1 MRISLAQAEN
11 GVPTPTI
18 DGDYVFDPMADAE
31 RIIAMMKRVTPVM
44 YPDDEVVSL
53 SRIQGVAKHFMLMTL
68 PDRKPFKHL
77 DAESQ
82 NPSHCYQFCIPLQK
96 AKP

>member
-1 MRISLAQAEN
+1 MLRRGVRPDVFCWHNFMRISVAQAEN

-44 YPDDEVVSL
+44 YPDDEVVIL
-53 SRIQGVAKHFMLMTL
+53 SRIAQPQPLV
-68 PDRKPFKHL
+68 L
-77 DAESQ
+77 D
-82 NPSHCYQFCIPLQK
+82 LV
-96 AKP
+96 